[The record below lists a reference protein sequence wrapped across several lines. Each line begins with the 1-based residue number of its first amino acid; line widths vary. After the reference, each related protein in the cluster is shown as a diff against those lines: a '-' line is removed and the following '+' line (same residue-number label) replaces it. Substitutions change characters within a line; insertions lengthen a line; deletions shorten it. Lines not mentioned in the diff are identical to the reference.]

1 MLKFAVFKL
10 MKNVFTSQK
19 LKIYTFTQH
28 SSQASSRHPL
38 VRGKSIIPRGTLMV
52 QEILYGYK
60 KMEWV
65 KVAPTRN
72 SYIIRFNQS

>member
-1 MLKFAVFKL
+1 
-10 MKNVFTSQK
+10 
-19 LKIYTFTQH
+19 
-28 SSQASSRHPL
+28 
-38 VRGKSIIPRGTLMV
+38 MV

-65 KVAPTRN
+65 KVAPTKN